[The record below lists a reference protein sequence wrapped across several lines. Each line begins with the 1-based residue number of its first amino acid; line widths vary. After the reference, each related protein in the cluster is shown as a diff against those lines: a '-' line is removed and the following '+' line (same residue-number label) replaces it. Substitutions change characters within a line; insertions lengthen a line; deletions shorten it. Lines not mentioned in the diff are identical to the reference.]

1 MRKFRAVALCLGGAV
16 VVSFG
21 IAWIGLNLYVQSQ
34 GTQARIQQ
42 ELSQHIGA
50 PLQIR
55 SSSVTPWGGL
65 TLSGIR
71 IGRAVPG
78 KATDFLDAKSFHLHV
93 RLLSLLSKS
102 LVISKVVLVDPTVVW
117 PQDPDGRWRLPEAS
131 PAPPRQASAAPRGT
145 AQPSKTRTHLV
156 PEVRRVKLTGGNF
169 KFLDR
174 AGKLTAA
181 FEGVSFHAGVR
192 SPLALNGS
200 AKIAKASLRDRFFVD
215 EVRSP
220 LHYEANALELPKISA
235 RVGHGDVSAR
245 FSMQPETPDS
255 PFSVS
260 VEFRNV
266 QADQIVSQAGGPKGM
281 LQGKLDGKLQ
291 AEGKTA
297 DPNALTGSGEIVLR
311 DGQLQQYSL
320 LVALGQVLQI
330 EELTQ
335 LHLQQAEAKYH
346 LTPGLVMVDEIV
358 LQSPNMRLSA
368 AGTITFDGKLKLDAQ
383 LAVNDNVRAKLFKPV
398 RDNFRP
404 ISEPGYSA
412 LAFQVGG
419 TIDRPKSNLVERM
432 VGRDLKDLV
441 SELFG
446 GKKSKK
452 KASNEPSPAAT
463 EQVTPTPAAAATN
476 LGATPTPAAP

>member
-1 MRKFRAVALCLGGAV
+1 VCLGGV
-16 VVSFG
+16 VVASFA
-21 IAWIGLNLYVQSQ
+21 IAWVGLNLYVQSQ

-42 ELSQHIGA
+42 ELSQRIGA

-55 SSSVTPWGGL
+55 SISATPWGGL

-71 IGRAVPG
+71 IGRAAPG
-78 KATDFLDAKSFHLHV
+78 NANDFLDAKSFHLHV
-93 RLLSLLSKS
+93 RLVSLLSKS
-102 LVISKVVLVDPTVVW
+102 LVISKVALFDPTVVW

-131 PAPPRQASAAPRGT
+131 PTPPRQAPAAPPGAVKPPKVR
-145 AQPSKTRTHLV
+145 AHLV

-174 AGKLTAA
+174 SGKLTAA
-181 FEGVSFHAGVR
+181 FSGVSFHAGVQ

-200 AKIAKASLRDRFFVD
+200 AKITKASLRDRFFVD
-215 EVRSP
+215 ELRSP
-220 LHYEANALELPKISA
+220 LHYDASALELPKISA
-235 RVGHGDVSAR
+235 RIGHGDITAR
-245 FSMQPETPDS
+245 FSIQPEKPDS
-255 PFSVS
+255 PFNVG

-266 QADQIVSQAGGPKGM
+266 QADQIVSEAGGPKGM

-291 AEGKTA
+291 AAGKTA
-297 DPNALTGSGEIVLR
+297 DPNALIGSGEIVLR

-346 LTPGLVMVDEIV
+346 LTPGLVTVDELV

-368 AGTITFDGKLKLDAQ
+368 VGTITFDGKLQLDAQ
-383 LAVNDNVRAKLFKPV
+383 LAVNDNVRAKLFKPI

-404 ISEPGYSA
+404 IAEPGYSA

-419 TIDRPKSNLVERM
+419 TIDRPRSNLVERM

-452 KASNEPSPAAT
+452 KPSTEPSPAVA
-463 EQVTPTPAAAATN
+463 EQVTPTPAAADTST
-476 LGATPTPAAP
+476 GATPTPAAP

>member
-16 VVSFG
+16 VASFA
-21 IAWIGLNLYVQSQ
+21 IAWVGLNLYVQSQ

-42 ELSQHIGA
+42 ELSQRIGV

-71 IGRAVPG
+71 IGPTAPG
-78 KATDFLDAKSFHLHV
+78 EATDFLDAKSFHLHV

-102 LVISKVVLVDPTVVW
+102 LVISKVALVDPTVVW

-131 PAPPRQASAAPRGT
+131 PTPPRQASAAPPGS
-145 AQPSKTRTHLV
+145 AKPPKARTHLV

-174 AGKLTAA
+174 SGKLMAA
-181 FEGVSFHAGVR
+181 FSGVSFHAGVR
-192 SPLALNGS
+192 TPLALNGS
-200 AKIAKASLRDRFFVD
+200 AKIAKASLRDRLFV
-215 EVRSP
+215 EELRSP
-220 LHYEANALELPKISA
+220 LHYDATALELPKVSA
-235 RVGHGDVSAR
+235 RVGHGNITAQ

-255 PFSVS
+255 PFNVDM
-260 VEFRNV
+260 EFQNV
-266 QADQIVSQAGGPKGM
+266 QADQIVSDAGGPKGM

-346 LTPGLVMVDEIV
+346 LTPGLVTVDELL

-368 AGTITFDGKLKLDAQ
+368 TGTITFDGKLQLDAQ
-383 LAVNDNVRAKLFKPV
+383 LAVNDDVRAKLFKPI

-404 ISEPGYSA
+404 IAEPGYSA
-412 LAFQVGG
+412 LSFQVGG
-419 TIDRPKSNLVERM
+419 TIDRPRSNLVERM

-452 KASNEPSPAAT
+452 KTSSEPSPAAT
-463 EQVTPTPAAAATN
+463 EQVSP
-476 LGATPTPAAP
+476 TPTPAAP